1 MLLLLGETKA
11 DAAKVADEVRITI
24 PAVAA
29 GAHIKSFQWRDI
41 CVFTAGTSTTK
52 QLLFNSYGSSSIGD
66 FCAIVGP
73 SGELIT

>member
-1 MLLLLGETKA
+1 MLLLLGEIKG
-11 DAAKVADEVRITI
+11 DAVKVADEVRITI

-41 CVFTAGTSTTK
+41 SVFTAGTSTTK
-52 QLLFNSYGSSSIGD
+52 QLMFNSYGSSSIGD